1 MMLNRNEQ
9 MDLVATKYGTARCK
23 AAICKNTGRLDKTSG
38 TRSFAR
44 SSPMIQ
50 AKNHRFELEI
60 SFRLKS
66 CALGTEGNDII
77 MKRFGIV
84 GAGIIATSHKRA
96 LQGNS
101 SCELIAVCD
110 IVAEKAEQIA
120 EGTNAR
126 VYTDYKV
133 MQEAEQLDAV
143 ILNLPHF
150 LHKEVSIYFLER
162 RIAVLV
168 EKPMAN
174 SVEECDAM
182 IEASKKTKTPLA
194 IGHVQRYY
202 ESYRKLKELIENET
216 LGKLCLMTETRNVD
230 YFNEKRPRW
239 FLNKKQAGGGIVM
252 NYGAHTLDKLFY
264 TTGLK
269 VESVTAAGQNLLT
282 DDDVEATAQIF
293 LKLSGGV
300 SAAFTYCGCHVPS
313 QYDTYFYFTDGVA
326 HIRGGLE
333 LWISERGSEFQKAD
347 LDFEKDTFVPQLE
360 EFLKLM
366 DGEESEAVTP
376 EYGRE
381 VISVLERAFRQIEG

>member
-1 MMLNRNEQ
+1 
-9 MDLVATKYGTARCK
+9 
-23 AAICKNTGRLDKTSG
+23 
-38 TRSFAR
+38 
-44 SSPMIQ
+44 
-50 AKNHRFELEI
+50 
-60 SFRLKS
+60 
-66 CALGTEGNDII
+66 

-101 SCELIAVCD
+101 NCELVAVCD

-126 VYTDYKV
+126 MYTDYKE

-182 IEASKKTKTPLA
+182 IEASKQSKTPLA
-194 IGHVQRYY
+194 VGHVQRYFVC
-202 ESYRKLKELIENET
+202 YRKLKELMAAGT
-216 LGKLCLMTETRNVD
+216 LGKLCLMTETRNVN
-230 YFNEKRPRW
+230 YFDPKRPRW

-252 NYGAHTLDKLFY
+252 NYGAHTLDKMFY
-264 TTGLK
+264 TTGLS
-269 VESVTAAGQNLLT
+269 VESVTAAGQNFLT
-282 DDDVEATAQIF
+282 DDDVEASAQIF

-313 QYDTYFYFTDGVA
+313 QYETYFYFTEGVA
-326 HIRGGLE
+326 YIRGGSE
-333 LWISERGSEFQKAD
+333 LWISERGGALEKIE
-347 LDFEKDTFVPQLE
+347 LDYDKDYFVPQLE